1 MDNSPLSNFS
11 SLALPGPAALPIP
24 LHLGQPT
31 PPHDSDPLGLVDVL
45 RQALDEGTRT
55 TESILRAT
63 TDAARILTG
72 AHGTALALRTNGVIL
87 CRARS
92 GEIAPELGAPLNV
105 ESGISGECLR
115 SASILVCND
124 ATVDSRVDREACL
137 SLGVRS
143 IVVVPLRGPV
153 GIDGILEAFST
164 LPYAFGTEQIDAL
177 RALAEIAES
186 AYGSEG
192 QTPSP
197 VVDSATPPAIR
208 IALFAPASIAAQGV
222 AAQDIERSR
231 VAKFFD
237 EYLHSRRYWIPVLVA
252 MAVLL
257 VAMVAWWSWRN
268 PATETEASET
278 TASSSNSAVENSSH
292 AAPRVPPPKPSPG
305 VADPSLERT
314 RTKDVL
320 QNAAEI
326 EPEMGGSRPL
336 ETGTT
341 SATLTSEAT
350 PEKASLR
357 STVTSSESES
367 APAVEVTPNTAAD
380 IPDLIAPDLSANSA
394 ALPAFGARVSTGVIE
409 AALIHRVNPI
419 YPAEARIQ
427 RLAGP
432 VTLDA
437 TVAEDGSVRNLKVV
451 NGPSLLASA
460 ATAAVKL
467 WRYSPSMLD
476 GKPIEVQKRITIV
489 FKLP

>member
-11 SLALPGPAALPIP
+11 RLALPGPDALPIP

-31 PPHDSDPLGLVDVL
+31 PPHDSDPLDLVEVI
-45 RQALDEGTRT
+45 RQALDEGTRS

-72 AHGTALALRTNGVIL
+72 AHGTAVALRTNGVIL

-92 GEIAPELGAPLNV
+92 GEIAPELGVPLNV

-124 ATVDSRVDREACL
+124 AAIDSRVDREACL

-143 IVVVPLRGPV
+143 IVAVPLRGPV
-153 GIDGILEAFST
+153 GIGGIMEAFST
-164 LPYAFGTEQIDAL
+164 RAYAFGTEQIDSL
-177 RALAEIAES
+177 RALAEIAQS
-186 AYGSEG
+186 AYDREG

-197 VVDSATPPAIR
+197 AGDSVTPTAIR
-208 IALFAPASIAAQGV
+208 IALFAPASIASRGV
-222 AAQDIERSR
+222 DAQDIERSR
-231 VAKFFD
+231 AAKFFD
-237 EYLHSRRYWIPVLVA
+237 EYLHGRRYWIPALVA

-257 VAMVAWWSWRN
+257 VSMVAWWSWRN

-278 TASSSNSAVENSSH
+278 TVSSSKSSVENSSL
-292 AAPRVPPPKPSPG
+292 AAPGVSPPKPSPG
-305 VADPSLERT
+305 VADPTPERA

-320 QNAAEI
+320 KNAAEI
-326 EPEMGGSRPL
+326 APELGGSRPL
-336 ETGTT
+336 DSGTT
-341 SATLTSEAT
+341 PATLESEAT
-350 PEKASLR
+350 PEKAGLR
-357 STVTSSESES
+357 APVTSSESES
-367 APAVEVTPNTAAD
+367 APTVEVTPNTAAD
-380 IPDLIAPDLSANSA
+380 IPDLSANSA
-394 ALPAFGARVSTGVIE
+394 AMPAFGARVSTGVVE

-427 RLAGP
+427 RLAGA

-437 TVAEDGSVRNLKVV
+437 TVAEDGSVHNLKVV
-451 NGPSLLASA
+451 SGPSLLASA

-467 WRYSPSMLD
+467 WRYSPSTLD

>member
-1 MDNSPLSNFS
+1 MHNSPLSNFS
-11 SLALPGPAALPIP
+11 SLALPGPDALPIP

-31 PPHDSDPLGLVDVL
+31 TPHDSDPPGLVDVL

-92 GEIAPELGAPLNV
+92 GEIAPELGARLNV

-115 SASILVCND
+115 SASIMVCND
-124 ATVDSRVDREACL
+124 AAIDSRVDREACL

-143 IVVVPLRGPV
+143 IVVVPLHGPV

-164 LPYAFGTEQIDAL
+164 VAYAFGTEQIDAL

-186 AYGSEG
+186 AYEREG

-197 VVDSATPPAIR
+197 AVDSTTPTAIR
-208 IALFAPASIAAQGV
+208 IALFAPASIVSRAA
-222 AAQDIERSR
+222 ASQDIERNR
-231 VAKFFD
+231 AAKFFD
-237 EYLHSRRYWIPVLVA
+237 EYLRGRRYWIPALVA

-278 TASSSNSAVENSSH
+278 TASSSNSAVETSNY
-292 AAPRVPPPKPSPG
+292 ATPRVSPPKPSPG
-305 VADPSLERT
+305 VADLSPERART
-314 RTKDVL
+314 RDVL
-320 QNAAEI
+320 RNAAEI
-326 EPEMGGSRPL
+326 EPEIGGSRPSDP
-336 ETGTT
+336 GRNP
-341 SATLTSEAT
+341 ATLASEAT

-357 STVTSSESES
+357 SAVTSSESES

-380 IPDLIAPDLSANSA
+380 IPDLSANSA

-409 AALIHRVNPI
+409 ASLIHRVNPI

-427 RLAGP
+427 RLAGS

-437 TVAEDGSVRNLKVV
+437 TVAEDGSIHNIQVV
-451 NGPSLLASA
+451 SGPSLLASA

-467 WRYSPSMLD
+467 WRYSPSTLD

>member
-11 SLALPGPAALPIP
+11 SLALPGPGALPIP

-31 PPHDSDPLGLVDVL
+31 PSHDSDALGLVDVL

-72 AHGTALALRTNGVIL
+72 AHGTALGLRTNGVIL

-124 ATVDSRVDREACL
+124 AAIDSRVDREACL

-143 IVVVPLRGPV
+143 IVAVPVRGPV

-164 LPYAFGTEQIDAL
+164 LAYAFGTEQIDAL
-177 RALAEIAES
+177 RALAGIAES
-186 AYGSEG
+186 AYDRDG
-192 QTPSP
+192 QTSSP
-197 VVDSATPPAIR
+197 AVDSTTPTAIR
-208 IALFAPASIAAQGV
+208 IALFAPASIASRGV
-222 AAQDIERSR
+222 ATQDIERSR
-231 VAKFFD
+231 AAKFFD
-237 EYLHSRRYWIPVLVA
+237 EYLHGRRYWIPALVA

-268 PATETEASET
+268 PASETEASET
-278 TASSSNSAVENSSH
+278 TVSSSNSAVETSSH
-292 AAPRVPPPKPSPG
+292 AAPRASPPKPSPG
-305 VADPSLERT
+305 VPDPSPERA

-326 EPEMGGSRPL
+326 EPEMGGSRPSDS
-336 ETGTT
+336 GTMPAT
-341 SATLTSEAT
+341 SGVEAAS
-350 PEKASLR
+350 EKASLR
-357 STVTSSESES
+357 SAVTSSEGEGES

-380 IPDLIAPDLSANSA
+380 IPDLSANSA
-394 ALPAFGARVSTGVIE
+394 ALPAFGARVSTGVVE
-409 AALIHRVNPI
+409 ATLIHRVNPI

-432 VTLDA
+432 VTIDA
-437 TVAEDGSVRNLKVV
+437 TVAEDGSVHNLKVV
-451 NGPSLLASA
+451 SGASLLASA
-460 ATAAVKL
+460 ATTAVRL
-467 WRYSPSMLD
+467 WRYSPSTLD